1 VDILQAL
8 PEILTHFRCCKYYQ
22 TGNKKISQ
30 IGYSCTSIGW
40 ACISTDT
47 ATLMS
52 VQVRE
57 TFESAAI
64 PADNFCEEVQDVKMA

>member
-1 VDILQAL
+1 
-8 PEILTHFRCCKYYQ
+8 
-22 TGNKKISQ
+22 
-30 IGYSCTSIGW
+30 
-40 ACISTDT
+40 
-47 ATLMS
+47 MS